1 MKLVRLSVVISLLAA
16 SQASTAATK
25 FVSDEFEIMLRTG
38 QSTQHEIRRQ
48 IKSGTPLVVLKESDG
63 YTKVRMPNGVE
74 GWVLS
79 RYLMNQPSG
88 RDRLATLEK
97 RHEKLKTKFDLA
109 VAEEKAAMGQE
120 INRLQ
125 EIAKRPLEL
134 QRENDQLNAQL
145 VQEKDRYERLAAE
158 TEVLK
163 SPLKDRKWFVSG
175 ALVVIGS
182 MIFGIILTR
191 IPWQRKKK
199 WNQL

>member
-16 SQASTAATK
+16 SQASTATTK

-109 VAEEKAAMGQE
+109 VA
-120 INRLQ
+120 
-125 EIAKRPLEL
+125 
-134 QRENDQLNAQL
+134 
-145 VQEKDRYERLAAE
+145 
-158 TEVLK
+158 
-163 SPLKDRKWFVSG
+163 
-175 ALVVIGS
+175 
-182 MIFGIILTR
+182 
-191 IPWQRKKK
+191 
-199 WNQL
+199 

>member
-1 MKLVRLSVVISLLAA
+1 
-16 SQASTAATK
+16 
-25 FVSDEFEIMLRTG
+25 
-38 QSTQHEIRRQ
+38 
-48 IKSGTPLVVLKESDG
+48 
-63 YTKVRMPNGVE
+63 
-74 GWVLS
+74 
-79 RYLMNQPSG
+79 
-88 RDRLATLEK
+88 
-97 RHEKLKTKFDLA
+97 
-109 VAEEKAAMGQE
+109 MGQE